1 MQASPADQSGEAATA
16 AGTSLSEGT
25 QTAALTHT
33 LQMLEAFEPSDRKGW
48 SDAWFQAA
56 DWAADWGGR
65 LGRPIGSRRVEALL
79 RGSQPRAGQRLWSSN
94 RKVLASPLAG
104 YCCRAWP
111 IELSRN
117 LAAGVADV
125 ARSGSTVK
133 G

>member
-1 MQASPADQSGEAATA
+1 MMGQCKPRPRIRVAEAATA
-16 AGTSLSEGT
+16 ASISPSQGT

-33 LQMLEAFEPSDRKGW
+33 LQMLEAFEPSARKGW
-48 SDAWFQAA
+48 SDAWFQAT
-56 DWAADWGGR
+56 DWGDR
-65 LGRPIGSRRVEALL
+65 MGRPIGSRGVEALL
-79 RGSQPRAGQRLWSSN
+79 RGSQPRAGQWLWSSN
-94 RKVLASPLAG
+94 RKVLAWPLAG

>member
-33 LQMLEAFEPSDRKGW
+33 LQMLEAFEPSARKGW

-56 DWAADWGGR
+56 DWAADWGDR
-65 LGRPIGSRRVEALL
+65 LAQGELKPFCEAPSRGLGSGSGAPTERFSRRPWQGIVVEHWLI
-79 RGSQPRAGQRLWSSN
+79 
-94 RKVLASPLAG
+94 K
-104 YCCRAWP
+104 
-111 IELSRN
+111 LSRH
-117 LAAGVADV
+117 LAAGVATV